1 MKILETERLVLRRL
15 ALGDAGFILNLL
27 NQPAFLQFI
36 GDKGVRTVEDAR
48 AYLQN
53 GPIASYERNGYGSYL
68 VELKSGSIPIGICG
82 LLKRDWLEDADVGF
96 AFLPEFGSKG
106 YAFESARAVLD
117 YGRDVLG
124 MNRIVAITSL
134 DNTASIK
141 LLEKLGFVFEGLIRF
156 PDGGEEV
163 RLFAVTRGN
172 PGVLAAAAAAGTPG

>member
-1 MKILETERLVLRRL
+1 MTALETGRLVIRRL
-15 ALGDAGFILNLL
+15 TLDDAGFILNLL

-68 VELKSGSIPIGICG
+68 VELKSGSVPIGICG

-96 AFLPEFGSKG
+96 AFLPEFGAKG

-134 DNTASIK
+134 DNAASIK

-163 RLFAVTRGN
+163 RLFATES
-172 PGVLAAAAAAGTPG
+172 